1 MDKTL
6 IAVVLIVIVF
16 VGFLIGYS
24 VPPFVQAGVFTERKE
39 KGVESKIDKDLEQYY
54 KDLYKSSD
62 EE

>member
-16 VGFLIGYS
+16 LGFLIGYT
-24 VPPFVQAGVFTERKE
+24 VPPFVQAGVFSERKE

-62 EE
+62 E